1 MVLAAGLVIWCCCVV
16 AFPLSV
22 SLFKSR
28 NEERRGLELSWDF
41 EDKSDE
47 SAPMKTQQLQ
57 GTALGLWP
65 HMKTYGTDMSNRNA
79 MLAQS

>member
-1 MVLAAGLVIWCCCVV
+1 MVFAAGHVILVLLLLLCC
-16 AFPLSV
+16 FFSLSL

-47 SAPMKTQQLQ
+47 SVRMKTQQL
-57 GTALGLWP
+57 GVHHL
-65 HMKTYGTDMSNRNA
+65 NR
-79 MLAQS
+79 